1 MARVRF
7 RARKRIPVLPFLR
20 ANVDLSS
27 FPPRITSWTWHL
39 GPWSYNTRS
48 RSHALN
54 TPGPGGLQITPD
66 APRRGSRRRAR

>member
-27 FPPRITSWTWHL
+27 FPPRLTSWTWHAL
-39 GPWSYNTRS
+39 GWSYNTHTRA
-48 RSHALN
+48 HAVN

-66 APRRGSRRRAR
+66 RPRRRSAR